1 MPDLHIA
8 ITSPYLPRRLY
19 SSISMNASVLIVDDE
34 PNIRRMLGALLRE
47 QGYTTSEAGDGVAAI
62 KKMAEVE
69 ADVILLD
76 LALPGVTG
84 LELLDKLHERWPLAP
99 IIMMSG
105 RASLSDAV
113 QATKRGAFHFIEK
126 PLTPEAVLLTIRGAL
141 DLQRARFVSR
151 TLAAEYGPESTLI
164 GSSAAMQ
171 RVRELIQRIART
183 DARVL
188 ITGESGTGKELV
200 ASALHAASNRADAPF
215 IRVNSAAIPRELIES
230 EMFGHEKGAFSGA
243 HALRRGRFE
252 LADGG
257 TLFLDE
263 IADLSADAQAKLLRV
278 LETGEFER
286 VGGERLIKV
295 DVRTIAATN
304 RDLARA
310 IEQGSFREDL
320 FHRLNVI
327 PIELPPLRQRAEDIP
342 ELIEH
347 FMHRWQQRTGRAVPQ
362 LDAGSVSMLRTYH
375 WPGNVRELANF
386 CERIAILHEG
396 RLVTAATI
404 SQMLPSDQ
412 VVTDGGSLTEMLD
425 DAEKRLI
432 LRALA
437 QHNNNIAD
445 AAKHLKTDRANLY
458 RRMRRLDIDR

>member
-1 MPDLHIA
+1 
-8 ITSPYLPRRLY
+8 
-19 SSISMNASVLIVDDE
+19 MNAAVLIVDDE
-34 PNIRRMLGALLRE
+34 PNIRRMLAALLRE
-47 QGYTTSEAGDGVAAI
+47 EGYAVAEAGDGQQAADRLKEI
-62 KKMAEVE
+62 EPDAV
-69 ADVILLD
+69 LLD

-84 LELLDKLHERWPLAP
+84 LELLDRLHAAAPLTP

-126 PLTPEAVLLTIRGAL
+126 PLTPEAVLLTLKGAL

-151 TLAAEYGPESTLI
+151 TIAEEYGPEHTLI
-164 GSSAAMQ
+164 GSSAVMQ
-171 RVRELIQRIART
+171 RVRELVQRIAAT

-200 ASALHAASNRADAPF
+200 AAALHAGSSRADAPF

-243 HALRRGRFE
+243 QTLRRGRFE

-263 IADLSADAQAKLLRV
+263 IADLSVEAQAKLLRV
-278 LETGEFER
+278 LESGEFER
-286 VGGERLIKV
+286 IGGERPINV

-304 RDLARA
+304 RELPEL
-310 IEQGSFREDL
+310 IERGQFREDL
-320 FHRLNVI
+320 YHRLNVI
-327 PIELPPLRQRAEDIP
+327 PVELPPLRERAGDIP
-342 ELIEH
+342 ELVDH
-347 FMHRWQQRTGRAVPQ
+347 LLHRWQQKGGRRRPV
-362 LDAGSVSMLRTYH
+362 LDAHALAALSTYH

-386 CERIAILHEG
+386 CERLAILHEG
-396 RLVTAATI
+396 RSI
-404 SQMLPSDQ
+404 SGSAIVNLLPNDSPQ
-412 VVTDGGSLTEMLD
+412 AEGASLSEMLD
-425 DAEKRLI
+425 DAERRLI

-437 QHNNNIAD
+437 ENKNSIAD
-445 AAKHLKTDRANLY
+445 AARQLKTDRANLY
-458 RRMRRLDIDR
+458 RRMRRLDMDR

>member
-1 MPDLHIA
+1 
-8 ITSPYLPRRLY
+8 
-19 SSISMNASVLIVDDE
+19 MNASVLIVDDE

-47 QGYTTSEAGDGVAAI
+47 EGYTTSEAGDGVEAAR
-62 KKMAEVE
+62 KMAEVD
-69 ADVILLD
+69 ADIVLLD
-76 LALPGVTG
+76 LMLPGVIG
-84 LELLDKLHERWPLAP
+84 LDLLEKLHESWPLTP

-126 PLTPEAVLLTIRGAL
+126 PLSPEAVLLTIKGAL
-141 DLQRARFVSR
+141 DLQRARMLTR
-151 TLAAEYGPESTLI
+151 TLAAEYGPERTLI

-171 RVRELIQRIART
+171 SVRDLIQRIART

-200 ASALHAASNRADAPF
+200 ASALHAASDRADAPF

-243 HALRRGRFE
+243 TAQRRGRFE

-263 IADLSADAQAKLLRV
+263 IGDLSLDAQAKLLRV

-286 VGGERLIKV
+286 VGGERPIKV
-295 DVRTIAATN
+295 DVRTLAATN
-304 RDLARA
+304 RELTRE
-310 IEQGSFREDL
+310 IEQGRFREDL

-327 PIELPPLRQRAEDIP
+327 PIELPPLRERRSDVP
-342 ELIEH
+342 ELVHH
-347 FMHRWQQRTGRAVPQ
+347 FMQRWHHQTGRAVPE
-362 LDAGSVSMLRTYH
+362 LEPAAIATLSAYH
-375 WPGNVRELANF
+375 WPGNVRELANL
-386 CERIAILHEG
+386 CERIAILNEG
-396 RLVTAATI
+396 RAVTAAAL
-404 SQMLPSDQ
+404 SQMLPGGTDQNSGASLSDIL
-412 VVTDGGSLTEMLD
+412 DETER
-425 DAEKRLI
+425 RLI

-437 QHNNNIAD
+437 ENNNNIAD

-458 RRMRRLDIDR
+458 RRMRRLEIDR

>member
-1 MPDLHIA
+1 
-8 ITSPYLPRRLY
+8 
-19 SSISMNASVLIVDDE
+19 MNASVLIVDDE

-47 QGYTTSEAGDGVAAI
+47 EGYTTSEAADGVEAVA
-62 KKMAEVE
+62 KMKEVE
-69 ADVILLD
+69 ADVVLLD
-76 LALPGVTG
+76 LMLPGVTG
-84 LELLDKLHERWPLAP
+84 LELLGKLHDDWPLTP

-126 PLTPEAVLLTIRGAL
+126 PLSPEAVLLTIKGAL
-141 DLQRARFVSR
+141 DLQRARVLTR
-151 TLAAEYGPESTLI
+151 TLAEEYGPEHTLI
-164 GSSAAMQ
+164 GTSEVMQ

-200 ASALHAASNRADAPF
+200 ASALHAASDRSNGPF

-243 HALRRGRFE
+243 SAARRGRFE

-263 IADLSADAQAKLLRV
+263 IGDLSSDAQAKLLRA
-278 LETGEFER
+278 LETGQFER
-286 VGGERLIKV
+286 VGGERPIQV
-295 DVRTIAATN
+295 DVRTLAATN
-304 RDLARA
+304 RDLTRE
-310 IEQGSFREDL
+310 IEQGRFREDL

-327 PIELPPLRQRAEDIP
+327 PIALPPLRDRITDLPQ
-342 ELIEH
+342 LVNH
-347 FMHRWQQRTGRAVPQ
+347 FMQRWHHRTGRAAPQ
-362 LDAGSVSMLRTYH
+362 IEQSAMNALAAYH

-396 RLVTAATI
+396 RPVDAKVIA
-404 SQMLPSDQ
+404 SMLPREQVENTDASLSD
-412 VVTDGGSLTEMLD
+412 MLD
-425 DAEKRLI
+425 GAERRLI

-437 QHNNNIAD
+437 ENNNNVAD
-445 AAKHLKTDRANLY
+445 AAKQLKTDRANLY